1 MSSIVIRSTLLS
13 LGLGLALLYVL
24 TFTLPAQAQAPVAV
38 TVEFE
43 RSTYTVAET
52 DDAET
57 TDMTENEVEVTVTLS
72 ADPERTV
79 VIPISKTNEGG
90 ATSSDYSGVP
100 TSVTFDSGETEQT
113 FTFTATAD
121 TVDDDREKV
130 KLSFGALPT
139 GVTAGT
145 KAETT
150 VSITD
155 DDFPRVTVS
164 FAAAT
169 YTAAESGTSR
179 AVLIAVTLSA
189 DPERDVRIP
198 ITTTLQGNA
207 SMDDFAVVEEV
218 IIRDGETEASILFS
232 ATQDTDEDHG
242 ESVRLGFGTD
252 LPAGI
257 TASGTTTVTIIDD
270 DPAVTVEF
278 RAATYEVAEG
288 GTVLV
293 TVGLSETP
301 HRPLVIPVTYTNQG
315 GAVDI
320 ADHNARNVDVSIV
333 ATATGNSISFEI
345 FQDTFADHGESLL
358 MSFGTDLPPGVT
370 VGTNATATVTIIDD
384 DPAVTVGFGA
394 ATYSVGEGD
403 DVEVTVTLSADP
415 MRPLTIPISA
425 ASGGSTTA
433 ADADYNV
440 PENISFN
447 SGDTSATFSI
457 TTTENTTADHGKE
470 LDITFGASLPPGVD
484 PGLHQPYNHRHHH
497 R

>member
-1 MSSIVIRSTLLS
+1 MK
-13 LGLGLALLYVL
+13 LGFG
-24 TFTLPAQAQAPVAV
+24 TLP
-38 TVEFE
+38 
-43 RSTYTVAET
+43 
-52 DDAET
+52 DA
-57 TDMTENEVEVTVTLS
+57 
-72 ADPERTV
+72 
-79 VIPISKTNEGG
+79 
-90 ATSSDYSGVP
+90 
-100 TSVTFDSGETEQT
+100 
-113 FTFTATAD
+113 
-121 TVDDDREKV
+121 
-130 KLSFGALPT
+130 
-139 GVTAGT
+139 VTAGT
-145 KAETT
+145 TSETT
-150 VSITD
+150 VTITD
-155 DDFPRVTVS
+155 DDFPRLTVS
-164 FAAAT
+164 FGAAT
-169 YTAAESGTSR
+169 YSVDEGGDSIE
-179 AVLIAVTLSA
+179 IAVKLSA
-189 DPERDVRIP
+189 DPERGLRIP
-198 ITTTLQGNA
+198 LTETRQGNA
-207 SMDDFAVVEEV
+207 SAGDYRVPLAAQFADD
-218 IIRDGETEASILFS
+218 ETETKIIFA
-232 ATQDTDEDHG
+232 AEQDTDEDHG
-242 ESVRLGFGTD
+242 ESVRLGFGD
-252 LPAGI
+252 LPEGI
-257 TASGTTTVTIIDD
+257 TASGTTTTTVTIIDD

-345 FQDTFADHGESLL
+345 FQDTIADHGESLL

-440 PENISFN
+440 PGEHQLQQRGHFRNVQHHDN
-447 SGDTSATFSI
+447 RKHHCRPR
-457 TTTENTTADHGKE
+457 E
-470 LDITFGASLPPGVD
+470 GAGYHLWRQPAPGRD

-497 R
+497 RRRPGGYRQLLARPR